1 MGAEHKVLR
10 RFAFAGAR
18 VDITREQLAALCLDK
33 LPPRLPLSGEG
44 IRGRAV
50 HNERSPCRTEIDGGR
65 IRHPEILTDLNAD
78 FELRQALAGK
88 EQSRPK
94 RQPLPEERHQNRGF
108 KARRKVAAL
117 VKLAVIRNVKLRH
130 KTEQLPLL
138 KDRDRIV
145 KSVLKCKRQ
154 TDKAKYFAVRRVM
167 QQLPQLPEHRF
178 LQRVLQKQIPAGVGA
193 QRELGEHQYLGS
205 PSRFAPNDGLDLLPV
220 VSGVCN
226 PHGRRRGCDAEKP
239 VSHAFFSLPSPGVA
253 TEAVSFKAVTSPAI
267 F

>member
-1 MGAEHKVLR
+1 MGAEHEVLCR
-10 RFAFAGAR
+10 LPFACAR
-18 VDITREQLAALCLDK
+18 VDIAREQLAALRLYEFA
-33 LPPRLPLSGEG
+33 PRFPLSGKR

-50 HNERSPCRTEIDGGR
+50 HDERSPCRAEIDGGR

-88 EQSRPK
+88 EQSRTEG
-94 RQPLPEERHQNRGF
+94 QALPEERHQNRRLE
-108 KARRKVAAL
+108 ARRKIAPL
-117 VKLAVIRNVKLRH
+117 IKLAVIRNVTLRH
-130 KTEQLPLL
+130 EAEQFSLL
-138 KDRDRIV
+138 KNGNRIV
-145 KSVLKCKRQ
+145 KSVLKRKGQ
-154 TDKAKYFAVRRVM
+154 TDKAKHFAVRRVM
-167 QQLPQLPEHRF
+167 QQLPQLPKHRF

-220 VSGVCN
+220 VSGICN